1 MSGSERGKILM
12 VKNGRKKKGSK
23 YVNMSE
29 KKRRDM
35 GREREIV
42 PRKEEI
48 ICDDVTSK
56 EGTSL
61 LFI

>member
-1 MSGSERGKILM
+1 M
-12 VKNGRKKKGSK
+12 
-23 YVNMSE
+23 NMSE